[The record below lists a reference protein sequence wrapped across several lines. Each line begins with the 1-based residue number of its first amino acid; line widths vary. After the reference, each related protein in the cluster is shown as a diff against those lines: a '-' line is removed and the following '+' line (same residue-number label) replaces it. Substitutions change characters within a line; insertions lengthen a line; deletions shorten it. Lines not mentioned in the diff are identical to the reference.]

1 MPDRNGP
8 HGHRWG
14 RVRRLAAPLTL
25 VGLLA
30 LSPAALAQREAFDQ
44 MRNLL
49 QTGYYN
55 SAARLNGPDL
65 IARFPEDAEARYLY
79 ARALYLTG
87 DIAGARS
94 QLDRAMALASGE
106 VPAYSQLNALLM
118 AAEGDPQGA
127 LRLLEN
133 AFLRTRE
140 YDYAMEWGRVAWLA
154 ADYEEAVQAFR
165 MASETDE
172 GSREPWPLLNL
183 GRVLMLSGRTDEA
196 IAAFNR
202 AIEVYERFDPGAT
215 CPSSS

>member
-1 MPDRNGP
+1 PVHRHRGVHDYLAHGTLLTLMSQLRALALIRSRGEPPAPHPASAPQELGLRPMPDRNGP

-106 VPAYSQLNALLM
+106 
-118 AAEGDPQGA
+118 
-127 LRLLEN
+127 
-133 AFLRTRE
+133 
-140 YDYAMEWGRVAWLA
+140 
-154 ADYEEAVQAFR
+154 
-165 MASETDE
+165 
-172 GSREPWPLLNL
+172 
-183 GRVLMLSGRTDEA
+183 
-196 IAAFNR
+196 
-202 AIEVYERFDPGAT
+202 
-215 CPSSS
+215 